1 MFLRGRSRGGGRPR
15 RHGRRGVPR
24 GRSGA
29 GRRGIVRFCGRIGG
43 RRRCCAFQSQGSR
56 LRRRGRKWRIL
67 PTNFDVRIMKLIG
80 HQVAYTNYCN
90 GACPVGDIELVFGDD
105 AGIYSHCVGEGAYCE
120 DRCKNSECLKSN
132 GVVGYISRVLI
143 HGM

>member
-1 MFLRGRSRGGGRPR
+1 
-15 RHGRRGVPR
+15 
-24 GRSGA
+24 
-29 GRRGIVRFCGRIGG
+29 
-43 RRRCCAFQSQGSR
+43 
-56 LRRRGRKWRIL
+56 
-67 PTNFDVRIMKLIG
+67 MKLIG
-80 HQVAYTNYCN
+80 HQVGYTNYCN

-105 AGIYSHCVGEGAYCE
+105 AGIYSHCVEDGAYCE